1 MNPVTR
7 PIIIVS
13 KSEPDEA
20 CPRLS
25 SFGLNAMSGEA
36 GTDYVWYPH
45 GKVFGIERKTVSNL
59 LGSLKD
65 RQLVQQAHRGV
76 RDYDR
81 YFVLIEGDT
90 RQGLTGKYEFHSPK
104 HPEADR
110 DGWVESGWLYDA
122 IDGMLLDLNLLGVFI
137 LHCSMFEYARKIA
150 QVVNSTTAETK
161 RFIREQQRPSLP
173 ATAALGGEMYTNALW
188 SLCALDGCGPKVAE
202 ALLQH
207 YGTLAKAVAAMAKEK
222 HNTVYTVKLEKR
234 KIGKPLA
241 LRLKVA
247 VTEV

>member
-1 MNPVTR
+1 MEPPMV
-7 PIIIVS
+7 IVS

-25 SFGLNAMSGEA
+25 SYGLNAIPGEA

-76 RDYDR
+76 AEFDR

-90 RQGLTGKYEFHSPK
+90 RQGRGGKYEFHSPR

-110 DGWVESGWLYDA
+110 DGWVESGWVYDA

-137 LHCSMFEYARKIA
+137 LHCPMFEYARKIA
-150 QVVNSTTAETK
+150 QVVNSTHAETK
-161 RFIREQQRPSLP
+161 KFIREQQRPDLP
-173 ATAALGGEMYTNALW
+173 ATAALGGEMYKNSLW
-188 SLCALDGCGPKVAE
+188 ALCALDGCGPKVAE
-202 ALLQH
+202 ALLSEYKSLAVVIESLDH
-207 YGTLAKAVAAMAKEK
+207 YSKSVAK
-222 HNTVYTVKLEKR
+222 VKLGKR
-234 KIGKPLA
+234 TIGKALA
-241 LRLKVA
+241 ERLHAA

>member
-1 MNPVTR
+1 MPIKTVR
-7 PIIIVS
+7 PMIIVS

-25 SFGLNAMSGEA
+25 SFGLNAISGEA

-45 GKVFGIERKTVSNL
+45 GKQFGIERKTVSNL

-76 RDYDR
+76 KQFDR
-81 YFVLIEGDT
+81 YFLLIEGDY
-90 RQGLTGKYEFHSPK
+90 RQGRTNKFEFHSPR

-110 DGWVESGWLYDA
+110 DGWVESGWLYEA
-122 IDGMLLDLNLLGVFI
+122 IDGMLLELNLLSVFI
-137 LHCSMFEYARKIA
+137 LNCQMFEYSRKIS
-150 QVVNSTTAETK
+150 QVVNSTMAENK
-161 RFIREQQRPSLP
+161 KFIREQMRPELP
-173 ATAALGGEMYTNALW
+173 ATAALGGEMYKNAVW
-188 SLCALDGCGPKVAE
+188 ALCALDGCGPKVAE

-207 YGTLAKAVAAMAKEK
+207 YGSLAKTVSLMAQGKVA
-222 HNTVYTVKLEKR
+222 NVKLGSGR

-241 LRLKVA
+241 KRLQAA

>member
-1 MNPVTR
+1 MTTNP
-7 PIIIVS
+7 PIVIVS

-25 SFGLNAMSGEA
+25 AFGLNAIPGEA

-76 RDYDR
+76 KDYDR
-81 YFVLIEGDT
+81 YFVLIEGET
-90 RQGLTGKYEFHSPK
+90 RQGRTGRFEFHSPR
-104 HPEADR
+104 HPEAGR

-122 IDGMLLDLNLLGVFI
+122 IDGMLLELNLLGVFI

-150 QVVNSTTAETK
+150 QVVNSTTAENK
-161 RFIREQQRPSLP
+161 SFIREQQRPLLP
-173 ATAALGGEMYTNALW
+173 PTAALGGEMYKNAVW
-188 SLCALDGCGPKVAE
+188 ALCALDGCGPKVAE
-202 ALLQH
+202 ALIVNYKTLMKAVTAMGH
-207 YGTLAKAVAAMAKEK
+207 GSTAHVKLGKRTIGKALAK
-222 HNTVYTVKLEKR
+222 
-234 KIGKPLA
+234 
-241 LRLKVA
+241 RLQTA

>member
-1 MNPVTR
+1 MAANP

-13 KSEPDEA
+13 KSEPEEA

-25 SFGLNAMSGEA
+25 SFGLNAVPGEA

-65 RQLVQQAHRGV
+65 RQLVAQAHRGV
-76 RDYDR
+76 KDYDR
-81 YFVLIEGDT
+81 YFVLIEGET
-90 RQGLTGKYEFHSPK
+90 RQGRTGKFEFHSPR
-104 HPEADR
+104 HPEASR
-110 DGWVESGWLYDA
+110 DGWVESGWLYEA

-150 QVVNSTTAETK
+150 QVVNSTTAESK
-161 RFIREQQRPSLP
+161 KFIREQQRPLLP
-173 ATAALGGEMYTNALW
+173 ATAALGGKMYKNAVW
-188 SLCALDGCGPKVAE
+188 ALCALDGTGPKVAE

-207 YGTLAKAVAAMAKEK
+207 YGTLAKSIAAMSAGK
-222 HNTVYTVKLEKR
+222 VSTVKLEKR
-234 KIGKPLA
+234 KIGKSLA
-241 LRLKVA
+241 KRLQVA

>member
-1 MNPVTR
+1 MATK

-13 KSEPDEA
+13 KSEPEEA

-25 SFGLNAMSGEA
+25 SYGLNAIPGEA

-65 RQLVQQAHRGV
+65 RQLVAQAHHGV
-76 RDYDR
+76 KEYDR

-90 RQGLTGKYEFHSPK
+90 RQGRTGRYEFHSPK

-110 DGWVESGWLYDA
+110 DGWVESGWLYEA

-137 LHCSMFEYARKIA
+137 LHCPMFEYARRIS
-150 QVVNSTTAETK
+150 QVVNSTMAESK
-161 RFIREQQRPSLP
+161 KFIREQQRPALP
-173 ATAALGGEMYTNALW
+173 ATAALGGEMYKNSLWALM
-188 SLCALDGCGPKVAE
+188 ALDGCGPKVAE
-202 ALLQH
+202 ALRNH
-207 YGTLAKAVAAMAKEK
+207 YGSFAKTIAAIAKGS
-222 HNTVYTVKLEKR
+222 VSGVKMDNR
-234 KIGKPLA
+234 KIGKLLA
-241 LRLKVA
+241 KRLQVA